1 MESVLGEFGEIEL
14 KHYARLI
21 DNLSCGNAPT

>member
-1 MESVLGEFGEIEL
+1 ML

-21 DNLSCGNAPT
+21 DIEVTNDKKLYSQNCFCWV